1 MGTSTREEAGEDE
14 NEKSSGGGD
23 GDSQATELVADLRIE
38 FSGYLM
44 RANEEL
50 LLLTK
55 ITQLSHQIKL
65 P

>member
-38 FSGYLM
+38 FSG
-44 RANEEL
+44 
-50 LLLTK
+50 
-55 ITQLSHQIKL
+55 
-65 P
+65 